1 MESQH
6 KNHDRQRDLDRRER
20 DRREID
26 RYRYKDRGRDR
37 YRERSRRHH
46 HSCSLHSS
54 YRRYNKLYNSYKN
67 RSHRPRYSNSSL
79 ILVIINL
86 IVVTITNI
94 H

>member
-6 KNHDRQRDLDRRER
+6 KNHDRQRDFDRRER

-26 RYRYKDRGRDR
+26 RYRDKDRGRDI
-37 YRERSRRHH
+37 YRERSLKHH

-67 RSHRPRYSNSSL
+67 SSTLFKFKSSSL
-79 ILVIINL
+79 SFPSS
-86 IVVTITNI
+86 
-94 H
+94 